1 MLPQPVRANGIQ
13 GCISQLSAPAHSP
26 VQLMSGHPTS
36 LHWGPAWVGSS
47 HLGGQIVGAAGAL
60 LCSRE
65 LVKRRQADR
74 ESSDAEKRLEMIQ
87 AAIRRG
93 EAKAAQGAEVAEPRR
108 MTPEEEE
115 VLGKMFIQPEEMMEA
130 QDEASEPQEDLHE
143 VRIRRTLEFCPDG
156 VLAWEILQ
164 EITASG
170 EKPGVGAYDLV
181 IEAFSRRGALDD
193 ALAVFKAV
201 SDAGLQH
208 SDASFDLLAT
218 PASKSGEY
226 RFVERLFAAKAQAQP
241 EGEIGPAS
249 LALLLDAYANG
260 LPSQAQKAQAA
271 FRSAMAVGESAKTPP
286 EETAPGQVLRALKRA
301 VGPSVYRDL
310 TKEYGLDPDAV
321 EDV

>member
-1 MLPQPVRANGIQ
+1 MLPLQPLRANGVQ
-13 GCISQLSAPAHSP
+13 GCVSHVSMPGSRQISPGG
-26 VQLMSGHPTS
+26 VGNS
-36 LHWGPAWVGSS
+36 LGRHIA
-47 HLGGQIVGAAGAL
+47 QAGTL
-60 LCSRE
+60 ICSRE

-74 ESSDAEKRLEMIQ
+74 ESSEAEKRLEMIQ

-93 EAKAAQGAEVAEPRR
+93 EAKAAQGDEAEPRQ

-115 VLGKMFIQPEEMMEA
+115 VLAKMFIQPEMMEKDEPKETL
-130 QDEASEPQEDLHE
+130 QDTETEDLHE

-201 SDAGLQH
+201 SEAGLQH
-208 SDASFDLLAT
+208 SDISFDLLAK

-226 RFVERLFAAKAQAQP
+226 RFVERLYAAKAQAKP
-241 EGEIGPAS
+241 DGEIGPAS

-271 FRSAMAVGESAKTPP
+271 FRSAMAVGESANTPP
-286 EETAPGQVLRALKRA
+286 EETAAGEVLRALRRA
-301 VGPSVYRDL
+301 VGPAVYGDL
-310 TKEYGLDPDAV
+310 TEEYGLDPDAV

>member
-1 MLPQPVRANGIQ
+1 MLPLQPVRANGIQ
-13 GCISQLSAPAHSP
+13 GCISQLSGPAYSP
-26 VQLMSGHPTS
+26 VHPMSGHPTS
-36 LHWGPAWVGSS
+36 LHWGPVWVGSS

-74 ESSDAEKRLEMIQ
+74 ESSEAEKRLEMIQ

-93 EAKAAQGAEVAEPRR
+93 EAKAAEGDQVAEPRR

-115 VLGKMFIQPEEMMEA
+115 VLGKMFIQPEEIEA
-130 QDEASEPQEDLHE
+130 QEASEPQEDLHE

-208 SDASFDLLAT
+208 SDASFDLLAK

-226 RFVERLFAAKAQAQP
+226 RFVERLFAAKAQAKP

-271 FRSAMAVGESAKTPP
+271 FRSAMAVGESAKTRP